1 MYYLNAL
8 AQASS
13 EAVSSQYPD
22 RHLRATCT
30 YVLNIVDTAR
40 SNPNGN
46 RRRSFSRKLNW
57 DEPFDPSAS
66 GVCQSIVASK
76 MRSQALGF
84 RMSPASIAFNYKTE
98 RNFIVKF
105 GELMNPEAK

>member
-1 MYYLNAL
+1 MSRSTHRH
-8 AQASS
+8 QAF
-13 EAVSSQYPD
+13 A
-22 RHLRATCT
+22 
-30 YVLNIVDTAR
+30 
-40 SNPNGN
+40 NPW
-46 RRRSFSRKLNW
+46 SL
-57 DEPFDPSAS
+57 P
-66 GVCQSIVASK
+66 K